1 MSALRFPLL
10 FCAALLAASAFGG
23 EDQPAPRPFDLND
36 EVVCRVNTE
45 AVSKRQV
52 EERMEEIA
60 LRLYAWRRSQEDAGQ
75 WTPDAEKKFN
85 ELYIPPFRD
94 ALRRVVR
101 ERLMLQYAKIEK
113 VPLDDRAYEKRVNE
127 TVERLKQAGLMGSKG
142 FTLGEVQKRIRENI
156 QLDTY
161 RYQFA
166 NFLDYPTRPEVQKH
180 YKDNITRYQ
189 RKAGVKVRLIRIDRF
204 VTNKLT
210 GRQSVNSNAF
220 EQATKLRDDIVNFQ
234 GNFEQ
239 VAKLHNDDEELRN
252 RGGLIV
258 LNPKDPFFEPDGYN
272 AQLANAIRSLKP
284 GEISPVFELGQTS
297 WALAQLVDRRDSG
310 PAPLEG
316 DLYEEIY
323 RSLFQQKTRKK
334 EDEWFRKALSK
345 SLVVQV
351 VDGKYNPLPIAFF
364 FPDDVEAKPAP
375 QSVEPKKSVLAK
387 EN

>member
-1 MSALRFPLL
+1 MRSHVLL
-10 FCAALLAASAFGG
+10 IAALLAAPAFCG
-23 EDQPAPRPFDLND
+23 EEPAPRPFDLND

-45 AVSKRQV
+45 AISKRQV

-60 LRLYAWRRSQEDAGQ
+60 YRLYAWRKSQEDAGQ

-101 ERLMLQYAKIEK
+101 ERLMLQYYKIEK
-113 VPLDDRAYEKRVNE
+113 VPFEERAYEKRVNE
-127 TVERLKQAGLMGSKG
+127 TVERLKKEGLMGSKG
-142 FTLGEVQKRIRENI
+142 FTIADVQKRIKENI
-156 QLDTY
+156 QIDTY

-166 NFLDYPTRPEVQKH
+166 NFLDYPTRPEVTKH
-180 YKDNITRYQ
+180 YKENISRYQ

-210 GRQSVNSNAF
+210 NKQTVNSNAF
-220 EQATKLRDDIVNFQ
+220 EDATKLRDDIVNFQ

-239 VAKLHNDDEELRN
+239 VAKLHNDDEELRS

-272 AQLANAIRSLKP
+272 AQLANAIKNLKP
-284 GEISPVFELGQTS
+284 GEVSAVFELGQTS
-297 WALAQLVDRRDSG
+297 WALAQLVDRREAG

-351 VDGKYNPLPIAFF
+351 VDGKYNPLPIGFF
-364 FPDDVEAKPAP
+364 FPDETEAKPTAENN
-375 QSVEPKKSVLAK
+375 EPKKSAAAK
-387 EN
+387 DN

>member
-1 MSALRFPLL
+1 MRLRAFLIVAFVTSPA
-10 FCAALLAASAFGG
+10 FCG
-23 EDQPAPRPFDLND
+23 EEPAPRPFDLSD

-60 LRLYAWRRSQEDAGQ
+60 LRLYAWRKSQEDAGQ
-75 WTPDAEKKFN
+75 WTADAEKKFN

-101 ERLMLQYAKIEK
+101 ERLMLQSAKTEK
-113 VPLDDRAYEKRVNE
+113 VPFDERAYEKQVNG

-142 FTLGEVQKRIRENI
+142 FTLADVQKRVKENI
-156 QLDTY
+156 TLDTY

-166 NFLDYPTRPEVQKH
+166 NFLDYPTRPEVQKQ
-180 YKDNITRYQ
+180 YKENISRYQ
-189 RKAGVKVRLIRIDRF
+189 RKAGVRVRLIRIDRF

-210 GRQSVNSNAF
+210 GKQTVNSNAL
-220 EQATKLRDDIVNFQ
+220 EEATKLREDIVSFQ
-234 GNFEQ
+234 GSFEQ
-239 VAKLHNDDEELRN
+239 VAKLHNDDEELRS

-258 LNPKDPFFEPDGYN
+258 LNPKDQFFEPDGYN
-272 AQLANAIRSLKP
+272 AQLANAIRNLKA

-297 WALAQLVDRRDSG
+297 WALAQLVERREAG
-310 PAPLEG
+310 PAPLDG

-334 EDEWFRKALSK
+334 EDEWFRKSLSK

-351 VDGKYNPLPIAFF
+351 VDGHYNPLPIAFF
-364 FPDDVEAKPAP
+364 FPDDEVKPTAE
-375 QSVEPKKSVLAK
+375 SAEPKKSALAK